1 MKKVLLLLFAF
12 VPFLNYAAEQGVD
25 EKIDKVFGDAT
36 GWFVQGIF
44 YAIPFTDKIAVPWVL
59 IVLIGGALFFTF
71 YFKLINFT
79 GFKTAINIVR
89 GKYDEIESRGDD
101 HVETSDAVFTVDG
114 DNHDIIRVEQDA
126 DHHGEVTHFQALT
139 AALSATVGLGNIAGV
154 AVALSIGGPGATFWM
169 IIAGFIGMA
178 SKFTECTLGVKYREI
193 DENGKVYGGPMY
205 YLKKGLRDIGLAKLG
220 KGLAI
225 IFAIMCIGGSF
236 GGGNMFQSNQAFAM
250 LESYGSSDA
259 DEYENLE
266 ETIDSKVKYSYF
278 ETNEGIVSSVN
289 EDSVIYMMGDTRCAL
304 TKDDFLG
311 DSIVMAGSGAAIDTT
326 TDLAA
331 LSGAL
336 IACTSYEKIISNVE
350 SISGGYV
357 KLKNNEGVMTVSE
370 ADFRAGAVI
379 SPLTGNGW
387 IFGLILAIL
396 VGVVIIG
403 GIKKIA
409 KVTDKIVPFMVVIYV
424 GAALVILGM
433 KFDQIPSAFS
443 QIFSG
448 AFTGAGIAGGAFGV
462 LIQGF
467 RRAAF
472 SNEAGIGSASIAH
485 SAVKT
490 KYAASEGLVAL
501 LEPFIDT
508 VLVCTMTALVLI
520 VTNGDGSIMTYGQEV
535 KQGVEVTSAAFE
547 SVIGF
552 FPLIL
557 TIAVILFAFS
567 TMISWSYYGYQA
579 WTFLF
584 GRGKKIEYAYKG
596 LFCLF
601 VIVGAASQLGAVI
614 DFSDAM
620 IFAMLVPNMIGL
632 FLLAPRAK
640 EELKRFMNKIKESKK
655 ESKKEAKA

>member
-1 MKKVLLLLFAF
+1 MKRLLLFLFTF
-12 VPFLNYAAEQGVD
+12 VPFINFAKEVGIDQ
-25 EKIDKVFGDAT
+25 KIDQAFGDAT

-44 YAIPFTDKIAVPWVL
+44 YEIPFTDKISVPWVL
-59 IVLIGGALFFTF
+59 IVLVGGAIFFTL
-71 YFKLINFT
+71 YFKLINFS
-79 GFKTAINIVR
+79 GFFTAINIVR
-89 GKYDEIESRGDD
+89 GKYDAIESDGKG
-101 HVETSDAVFTVDG
+101 HVESSDTVHTTDG
-114 DNHDIIRVEQDA
+114 DNPDTIRVEQDA
-126 DHHGEVTHFQALT
+126 DHHGEVSHFQALT

-193 DENGKVYGGPMY
+193 DETGKVYGGPMY
-205 YLKKGLRDIGLAKLG
+205 YLKKGLRDKGLARLG

-225 IFAIMCIGGSF
+225 VFAIMCIGGSF

-250 LESYGSSDA
+250 LESYGSTQGEDV
-259 DEYENLE
+259 ENIN
-266 ETIDSKVKYSYF
+266 ETVGEQVKYTYY
-278 ETNEGIVSSVN
+278 VSNDAMITEVK
-289 EDSVIYMMGDTRCAL
+289 EDSVLMQVGGENLGR
-304 TKDDFLG
+304 TKNEFLE
-311 DSIVMAGSGAAIDTT
+311 DSIATAAGLEVNEN
-326 TDLAA
+326 TDLALLA
-331 LSGAL
+331 GTNVTYVTKES
-336 IACTSYEKIISNVE
+336 TISTVASVE
-350 SISGGYV
+350 NGQMI
-357 KLKNNEGVMTVSE
+357 LKEGENTMTITE
-370 ADFRAGAVI
+370 AQFRERGVI
-379 SPLTGNGW
+379 TPLTGSGW
-387 IFGLILAIL
+387 IFGLIMAVL

-424 GAALVILGM
+424 GAAIIILCM
-433 KFDQIPSAFS
+433 KYDQIPQAFG

-520 VTNGDGSIMTYGQEV
+520 VTNGDGTIMTYGQEV
-535 KQGVEVTSAAFE
+535 KQGVEVTSAAFG
-547 SVIGF
+547 SVISF

-557 TIAVILFAFS
+557 TVAVVLFAFS

-584 GRGKKIEYAYKG
+584 GRGKNIEYLYKG

-601 VIVGAASQLGAVI
+601 VIVGAASQLGSVI

-632 FLLAPRAK
+632 FLLVPKAK
-640 EELKRFMNKIKESKK
+640 EELDKFRARIKEIK
-655 ESKKEAKA
+655 E

>member
-89 GKYDEIESRGDD
+89 GKYDEIESGGDD

-114 DNHDIIRVEQDA
+114 DNPDTIRVEQDA

-205 YLKKGLRDIGLAKLG
+205 YLKKGLRDRGLAKLG

-311 DSIVMAGSGAAIDTT
+311 DSIVMAGSWAAIDTT

-357 KLKNNEGVMTVSE
+357 N
-370 ADFRAGAVI
+370 
-379 SPLTGNGW
+379 
-387 IFGLILAIL
+387 
-396 VGVVIIG
+396 
-403 GIKKIA
+403 
-409 KVTDKIVPFMVVIYV
+409 
-424 GAALVILGM
+424 
-433 KFDQIPSAFS
+433 
-443 QIFSG
+443 
-448 AFTGAGIAGGAFGV
+448 
-462 LIQGF
+462 
-467 RRAAF
+467 
-472 SNEAGIGSASIAH
+472 
-485 SAVKT
+485 
-490 KYAASEGLVAL
+490 
-501 LEPFIDT
+501 
-508 VLVCTMTALVLI
+508 
-520 VTNGDGSIMTYGQEV
+520 
-535 KQGVEVTSAAFE
+535 
-547 SVIGF
+547 
-552 FPLIL
+552 
-557 TIAVILFAFS
+557 
-567 TMISWSYYGYQA
+567 
-579 WTFLF
+579 
-584 GRGKKIEYAYKG
+584 
-596 LFCLF
+596 
-601 VIVGAASQLGAVI
+601 
-614 DFSDAM
+614 
-620 IFAMLVPNMIGL
+620 
-632 FLLAPRAK
+632 
-640 EELKRFMNKIKESKK
+640 
-655 ESKKEAKA
+655 